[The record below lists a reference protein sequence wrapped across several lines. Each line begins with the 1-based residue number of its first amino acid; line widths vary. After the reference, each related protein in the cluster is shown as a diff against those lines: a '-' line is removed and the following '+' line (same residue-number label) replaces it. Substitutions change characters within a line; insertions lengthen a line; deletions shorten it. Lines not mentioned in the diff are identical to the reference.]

1 VTEAKTKTKI
11 KLQTKNIDTD
21 SLVCALLCNAVYNLH
36 DVGIVT
42 VTMHLPQNIFYDS
55 LLPLQTMTNK
65 VTITRTYTHYYFLL
79 LLFLTLLHCSCI
91 DAQ

>member
-1 VTEAKTKTKI
+1 MHVCKTKTKI

-42 VTMHLPQNIFYDS
+42 VTMHLPPNIFYDS

-65 VTITRTYTHYYFLL
+65 VTITRT
-79 LLFLTLLHCSCI
+79 
-91 DAQ
+91 